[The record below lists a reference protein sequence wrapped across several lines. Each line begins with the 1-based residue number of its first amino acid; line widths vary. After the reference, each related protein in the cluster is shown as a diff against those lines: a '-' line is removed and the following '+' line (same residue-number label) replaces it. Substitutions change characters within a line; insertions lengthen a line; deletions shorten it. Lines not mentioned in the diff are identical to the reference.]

1 MVYVVAG
8 RLLFAAMN
16 TSVKWLSAH
25 LHPVVMIWARCTGQL
40 VVPARASRETA
51 VSVYP
56 LTPARLFALLN
67 GRR

>member
-1 MVYVVAG
+1 MVYVVAA

-40 VVPARASRETA
+40 VVPARASRET
-51 VSVYP
+51 P
-56 LTPARLFALLN
+56 
-67 GRR
+67 